1 MTELLIVDV
10 YHDTHFL
17 HGDASDWAGLVADP
31 RYVGAI
37 LKASEAW
44 GSAAPWSVRSDAWF
58 KATWPQVRAA
68 AGARYGQ
75 SFFRGAYHYL
85 IFDAAR
91 VQDQADYYLRT
102 IDAGGGW
109 DVGDLIPIVDVER
122 GGERGPN
129 FHASAQQVEDTT
141 SAFIA
146 AVIRATGQ
154 RVLLYGRGAMRDLG
168 IRSQMGAAYLWNPS
182 YTAHPVPAAGWPIE
196 QVVLWQ
202 YTDGTINATDFPA
215 AAPVLGAV
223 DGSVVLAGDRPAQL
237 SDLVT
242 TIVRPSTK

>member
-10 YHDTHFL
+10 YHDTHFPR
-17 HGDASDWAGLVADP
+17 GDASDWAGVVADP

-44 GSAAPWSVRSDAWF
+44 GSTAPWSVRSDAWF
-58 KATWPQVRAA
+58 KATWPQVRTA

-85 IFDAAR
+85 IFDVAR
-91 VQDQADYYLRT
+91 AQDQADYYLGNV
-102 IDAGGGW
+102 DGAGGW
-109 DVGDLIPIVDVER
+109 DRGDLIPIVDVER

-129 FHASAQQVEDTT
+129 FHASAQQVED
-141 SAFIA
+141 AVGGFVA
-146 AVIRATGQ
+146 AVTRATGQ
-154 RVLLYGRGAMRDLG
+154 QVLLYGRGAMRDLG

-196 QVVLWQ
+196 QVALWQ
-202 YTDGTINATDFPA
+202 YTDGTINATAFPTT
-215 AAPVLGAV
+215 APVLGAV
-223 DGSVVLAGDRPAQL
+223 DCSVVLASDRAAQL
-237 SDLVT
+237 SDLT
-242 TIVRPSTK
+242 ATIVRPSTK